1 MPAKRQKMHESFG
14 RSKPQL
20 RQQALDGRREVAQ
33 AQAVSRLIM
42 ERVLE
47 LPEFRRAGSLLLY
60 VDARTE
66 VRTREAIGRLLAD
79 GRPVAVPYCQDA
91 HLELFR
97 LKDLSEL
104 SAGRFGILEPDLELR
119 GRSDR
124 KVDPANLEL
133 VVVPGLAF
141 DPRGARL
148 GHGHGFYDRLL
159 RDVGPETFLVAPAFQ
174 CQMFDELPTE
184 AHDVFMHCIVTEER
198 TYRCRKDDSRL
209 PSEK

>member
-1 MPAKRQKMHESFG
+1 MPESRVG
-14 RSKPQL
+14 SKQLL
-20 RQQALDGRREVAQ
+20 RQEALKRRRQVPQRQFA
-33 AQAVSRLIM
+33 SRLIM
-42 ERVLE
+42 DRLLE

-66 VRTREAIGRLLAD
+66 VHTREAIGRLLAD

-119 GRSDR
+119 GRSER
-124 KVDPANLEL
+124 IVDPAELEL

-159 RDVGPETFLVAPAFQ
+159 RDVRPETFLVAPAFQ
-174 CQMFDELPTE
+174 CQVFDELPTE
-184 AHDVFMHCIVTEER
+184 AHDVFMYCIVTEER
-198 TYRCRKDDSRL
+198 TYRCR
-209 PSEK
+209 